1 MTFNYNGS
9 KLAGT
14 LTVTNGGGS
23 LWNYTFTESG
33 TNVKNNKTL
42 IVTATD
48 LDGNQGTLTTTK
60 PAGIAGSAINL
71 GLGDPSGTGAATT
84 LTISGVPAGW
94 NLNQGTQ
101 NVDGSWSMQTS
112 DPSSLTITTPSTFAG
127 AMQLNVKESWT
138 NADGSTGTASVSDNV
153 EAYPAS
159 PIFAVSADDTLTGG
173 TGGNNEFV
181 FAQPIGNDTIYNFTT
196 VSDTI
201 DLIGFGIA
209 GGFGSLAI
217 ADDASGNAVVTLGAG
232 ETITLKGVDAS
243 ALTSANFVFD
253 TEPVS
258 TNSGTMSVGDG
269 AILPLGGTV
278 QNTGVIAINSTGNES
293 DLEIL
298 VRGATLEG
306 GGKVTLTD
314 NSQNVIFGGDPSAV
328 LDNVDNTISGAGQLG
343 QGQLTLHNEGTI
355 AATGTNALVIDTGAN
370 AVVNTGLL
378 KATGAGGLV
387 VDSAVAGDPAM
398 PGSDKAEIGVGSS
411 IEFAQASDAAV
422 SFDAGTT
429 STAASTLRL
438 DQSGTFGGTIAG
450 FAVGDAIDLAD
461 LVDGAGATLGYATN
475 NDNTGGTL
483 TVGDAAGTHTVS
495 LALLGQYAAT
505 DFVAGSDG
513 HGGTLVTHV
522 DPNQPIIVA
531 HS

>member
-1 MTFNYNGS
+1 
-9 KLAGT
+9 LAPG
-14 LTVTNGGGS
+14 
-23 LWNYTFTESG
+23 
-33 TNVKNNKTL
+33 
-42 IVTATD
+42 
-48 LDGNQGTLTTTK
+48 
-60 PAGIAGSAINL
+60 GIAGSPINL
-71 GLGDPSGTGAATT
+71 GLTDPSGIGAATK
-84 LTISGVPAGW
+84 LTIAGIPTDW
-94 NLNQGTQ
+94 TLNQGT
-101 NVDGSWSMQTS
+101 NNGNGSWTVQTS
-112 DPSSLTITTPSTFAG
+112 DPCSLYVTTPATFAG
-127 AMQLNVKESWT
+127 ATVLNIAETWT
-138 NADGSTGTASVSDNV
+138 NADGSIGTASVADNV
-153 EAYPAS
+153 EAYPPS
-159 PIFAVSADDTLTGG
+159 RIFAVSGEDMLTGG

-196 VSDTI
+196 ASDTI
-201 DLIGFGIA
+201 DLIGFGLS
-209 GGFGSLAI
+209 GFGALAI
-217 ADDASGNAVVTLGAG
+217 ADDASRNAVVTLGAG
-232 ETITLKGVDAS
+232 ETIALKGVDAS
-243 ALTSANFVFD
+243 ALSAANFVFD
-253 TEPVS
+253 QEPVS
-258 TNSGTMSVGDG
+258 VNSGTMSVGDA

-278 QNTGVIAINSTGNES
+278 QNTGVIAINSTGDES
-293 DLEIL
+293 DLEIQ
-298 VRGATLEG
+298 VRGVTLTG
-306 GGKVTLTD
+306 GGQVSLTD

-429 STAASTLRL
+429 STAASTLKL
-438 DQSGTFGGTIAG
+438 DQSGTFGGSIAG
-450 FAVGDAIDLAD
+450 FALGDKIDLAD
-461 LVDGAGATLGYATN
+461 LVDGARATLGYAAN
-475 NDNTGGTL
+475 NDNSGGTL

-495 LALLGQYAAT
+495 LALLGQYAAA

-522 DPNQPIIVA
+522 DPSQPIIVA